1 MTHPALRARYLAE
14 AVATASPGQLVVML
28 YDRLVIDLTHAEEAL
43 RTGNR
48 EVAADRLL
56 HAQDIVAELRGTL
69 DLTAW
74 DGAADLARLYGFVLI
89 ELINANVRRDA
100 ERVAGCRHL
109 VEPLRDAWR
118 DALAATQLAGALPA
132 QVG

>member
-1 MTHPALRARYLAE
+1 MTNPARARYLAE
-14 AVATASPGQLVVML
+14 AVATASPGQLLVML
-28 YDRLVIDLTHAEEAL
+28 YDRLVVDLQQAEEAL
-43 RTGNR
+43 YASDR
-48 EVAADRLL
+48 ELASVRLM

-69 DLTAW
+69 DLTVW
-74 DGAADLARLYGFVLI
+74 DGAADLANLYGFLLV

-100 ERVAGCRHL
+100 ERVAACRGL

-118 DALAATQLAGALPA
+118 QALAATQLAGAAPA